1 MDFNE
6 FCAQVGEEI
15 GAVLKR
21 YGIDVNTV
29 DIQKVMKNN
38 GVSLTALMIT
48 QADRNIVPTI
58 YLEPFYEKYLNGMLY
73 SDLMEEIAELY
84 SSSLPD
90 QEFDVSGITDFEQVK
105 ERIVYSLINYE
116 RNTDFLATVP
126 HEKIEDLAIIYKI
139 LMPQGEPYG
148 DMATITIHNNLFS
161 LYDVSVEEL
170 HEIAADNMKRILP
183 GNIQHISEILGGDIE
198 LPWFEDAEM
207 YIVSNDRKTF
217 GAGCILE
224 PEIMDALAERLGN
237 TYYVIPSSVHEVIVV
252 PEMEGYSPSFF
263 ENMISEVN
271 ENQLADV
278 EVLGTKPYVVDAV
291 EHKLILAEK
300 KEEYFKEKELQKQK
314 QQKLQEEEKIQ
325 KPNGPRL

>member
-6 FCAQVGEEI
+6 FCAQICDEI

-58 YLEPFYEKYLNGMLY
+58 YMEAFYEKYSNGMLY
-73 SDLMEEIAELY
+73 SDVMEEIAELY

-90 QEFDVSGITDFEQVK
+90 QDFNVSGITDFEQVK

-126 HEKIEDLAIIYKI
+126 HERVEDLAIIYKI
-139 LMPQGEPYG
+139 LMPQGEAYG

-170 HEIAADNMKRILP
+170 HEIATDNMKRILP
-183 GNIQHISEILGGDIE
+183 GNIQHISDILGDFE
-198 LPWFEDAEM
+198 LPWAEGPVM

-217 GAGCILE
+217 GAGSILE

-252 PEMEGYSPSFF
+252 PDTEEYSPEFF
-263 ENMISEVN
+263 ENMICEVN
-271 ENQLADV
+271 GSQLADV
-278 EVLGTKPYVVDAV
+278 EVLGTKPYVVDAA
-291 EHKLILAEK
+291 EHKLMLA
-300 KEEYFKEKELQKQK
+300 EKELQKQK

>member
-1 MDFNE
+1 MQFNE
-6 FCAQVGEEI
+6 FCAQVCDEI

-29 DIQKVMKNN
+29 DVQKVMKNN

-48 QADRNIVPTI
+48 QAERNIVPTI
-58 YLEPFYEKYLNGMLY
+58 YMEPFYEKYSNGMLY
-73 SDLMEEIAELY
+73 SDVMEEIAKLY

-90 QEFDVSGITDFEQVK
+90 QDFNVSSIADFDKIKG
-105 ERIVYSLINYE
+105 RIIYSLINYE
-116 RNTDFLATVP
+116 KNVEFLKTVP
-126 HEKIEDLAIIYKI
+126 HERIEDLAIIYKI

-170 HEIAADNMKRILP
+170 HEIAADNMKGILP
-183 GNIQHISEILGGDIE
+183 GNIQHISEILGDFA
-198 LPWFEDAEM
+198 LPWPEEPTM
-207 YIVSNDRKTF
+207 YIVSNVKQTF
-217 GAGCILE
+217 GAGSILE
-224 PEIMDALAERLGN
+224 PEIMDALSEKLGN

-252 PEMEGYSPSFF
+252 PDTEEYSPDFF
-263 ENMISEVN
+263 ANMISEVN
-271 ENQLADV
+271 ESQLEDV

-300 KEEYFKEKELQKQK
+300 REEYFKEKELQKQK

-325 KPNGPRL
+325 EPNGPKL